1 MRGGLGRTG
10 RAVLV
15 RTTCVGGVP
24 CIGDPRVVRRVVH
37 HATVLKLLF
46 LVKSSLYFS
55 VPKNRVILGNPTSIS
70 IIQLI

>member
-1 MRGGLGRTG
+1 MG

-37 HATVLKLLF
+37 HATV
-46 LVKSSLYFS
+46 
-55 VPKNRVILGNPTSIS
+55 VPVEALDFDARVC
-70 IIQLI
+70 